1 MLRHLTVVASTMLV
15 AVAAAPAQT
24 STKPW
29 QLLLDSASSSSCDVI
44 NADNAQLVLLTATSQ
59 LSIVT
64 QTDVTLQ
71 DTQVDADG
79 FVTFEGNP
87 AGAIG
92 FATDGDGKRT
102 VWWRSLTG
110 TVVHVDGF
118 TGQPTETNKS
128 PSDFSNVAC
137 DACQFWDDPT
147 VCAPA
152 PAPEPSPTPV
162 TVNLCGQSVQFPI
175 GLTATT
181 LVALSFARRRR

>member
-1 MLRHLTVVASTMLV
+1 
-15 AVAAAPAQT
+15 
-24 STKPW
+24 
-29 QLLLDSASSSSCDVI
+29 LLDASSSSACDVI

-92 FATDGDGKRT
+92 FAADGDGKRT
-102 VWWRSLTG
+102 VWWMSLTG
-110 TVVHVDGF
+110 AVVNVDDF
-118 TGQPTETNKS
+118 TGEPTPTNKS
-128 PSDFSNVAC
+128 PSDFVDVAC

-152 PAPEPSPTPV
+152 PPPEPPPPPV
-162 TVNLCGQSVQFPI
+162 TVNLCGQAVQFPI
-175 GLTATT
+175 GLTAAG
-181 LVALSFARRRR
+181 LVALSFARCSRRAGNGRRSAGSAVATD